1 MHQRRIFCCICVV
14 LLAACKIEETPR
26 SYIDRQTSAARE
38 REEAGAEIR
47 ARILAFADALDRR
60 NPARAAAA
68 LAPSPVAAVIG
79 PMRAQAAPD
88 PAALQAALR
97 EIVPRAGEA
106 VAVEDI
112 EIGVAARA
120 QVAWFNARLV
130 TAPDSAPPADLLF
143 SGVYQRR
150 EGAWELVQ
158 AHLSTAPA
166 PSLPADTAEV
176 NPTERSPESPT
187 EDRQEPG

>member
-1 MHQRRIFCCICVV
+1 MHQRRICCCVCIV

-47 ARILAFADALDRR
+47 ARILAFADALGRR

-68 LAPSPVAAVIG
+68 LAPSPLAAVIG
-79 PMRAQAAPD
+79 PVRAQPAHD
-88 PAALQAALR
+88 PASLQAALR
-97 EIVPRAGEA
+97 EIIPPAGEA
-106 VAVEDI
+106 VAVQDI

-130 TAPDSAPPADLLF
+130 IALDSAPPADLRF

-158 AHLSTAPA
+158 AHLSTAPT
-166 PSLPADTAEV
+166 PPPPADTAEV
-176 NPTERSPESPT
+176 NPTERNLESPT
-187 EDRQEPG
+187 EDR